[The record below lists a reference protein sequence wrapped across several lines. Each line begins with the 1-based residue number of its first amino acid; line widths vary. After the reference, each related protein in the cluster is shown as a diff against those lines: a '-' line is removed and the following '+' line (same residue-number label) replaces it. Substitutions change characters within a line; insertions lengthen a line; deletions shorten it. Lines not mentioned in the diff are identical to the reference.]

1 MTIYTK
7 SREETIELGEK
18 IGKKLQPDDVIA
30 MEGTLAS
37 GKTTLTKGIARGL
50 SIEEAVTSP
59 TFTLVSEYYGRLTL
73 YHVDVYRLDS
83 PEDFINI
90 GGEDMMYS
98 GGVTIVEWSEKIRDL
113 IPGNSIRII
122 MEITGP
128 ESRKIEIENWNYGD
142 L

>member
-7 SREETIELGEK
+7 SREETIKLGEA

-37 GKTTLTKGIARGL
+37 GKTTLTKGIALGL
-50 SIEEAVTSP
+50 SVEESVTSP

-90 GGEDMMYS
+90 GGEDMLYS
-98 GGVTIVEWSEKIRDL
+98 GGVTIIEWSEKIRDL
-113 IPGNSIRII
+113 IPGTAIKIA

>member
-1 MTIYTK
+1 MTVFTK
-7 SREETIELGEK
+7 SRDETIKLGEE
-18 IGKKLQPDDVIA
+18 IGKRVQPGDVIA

-37 GKTTLTKGIARGL
+37 GKTTLTKGIAIGL
-50 SIEEAVTSP
+50 SVEESVTSP
-59 TFTLVSEYYGRLTL
+59 TFTIVSEYYGRLTL

-90 GGEDMMYS
+90 GGEDMLY
-98 GGVTIVEWSEKIRDL
+98 GNGITIIEWSEKVRNL
-113 IPGNSIRII
+113 IPSSAIKIVMN
-122 MEITGP
+122 ITGP

>member
-1 MTIYTK
+1 MTIFTK
-7 SREETIELGEK
+7 TRDETICLGEK
-18 IGKKLQPDDVIA
+18 IGASLQANDIIA

-50 SIEEAVTSP
+50 QIDEPVTSP
-59 TFTLVSEYYGRLTL
+59 TFTLVTEYQGRLPL

-83 PEDFINI
+83 SEDFINI

-98 GGVTIVEWSEKIRDL
+98 GGITIIEWSEKVKDIL
-113 IPGNSIRII
+113 PEETIKISLA
-122 MEITGP
+122 ITGP
-128 ESRKIEIENWNYGD
+128 ETREIRIENWKYGE